1 MAYESVRALFLQAQA
16 AVLASELEEGKP
28 CPVCGSAAHPMPAV
42 RPDSLPERRDVEQH
56 QKRADASEAKR
67 QQWEV
72 TAKADETRH
81 QALKEQYDAL
91 RRQYPQDGTLADWQD
106 KAEQARK
113 AMEDLQKQLQAGE
126 ALKKAVAAGQA
137 RLSRWEKDEEAARTA
152 AEQARTLA
160 AKAAETKAREI
171 AVRLEAELRMH
182 QLVILMVSLLQMLM
196 TFSPTSTIS
205 VRLTQTT

>member
-28 CPVCGSAAHPMPAV
+28 CPVCGSVAHPMPAV

-91 RRQYPQDGTLADWQD
+91 RRQYPRTGPWPTGRTRPNRPGKPW
-106 KAEQARK
+106 KT
-113 AMEDLQKQLQAGE
+113 LQKQLQAGE

-137 RLSRWEKDEEAARTA
+137 G
-152 AEQARTLA
+152 
-160 AKAAETKAREI
+160 
-171 AVRLEAELRMH
+171 
-182 QLVILMVSLLQMLM
+182 
-196 TFSPTSTIS
+196 
-205 VRLTQTT
+205 

>member
-1 MAYESVRALFLQAQA
+1 
-16 AVLASELEEGKP
+16 
-28 CPVCGSAAHPMPAV
+28 MPAV

-81 QALKEQYDAL
+81 QSLKEQYDAL

-113 AMEDLQKQLQAGE
+113 VMEGLQQQLQAGE

-137 RLSRWEKDEEAARTA
+137 G
-152 AEQARTLA
+152 
-160 AKAAETKAREI
+160 
-171 AVRLEAELRMH
+171 
-182 QLVILMVSLLQMLM
+182 
-196 TFSPTSTIS
+196 
-205 VRLTQTT
+205 